1 MKAVVVIAARGGPG
15 AKSRCRGRLPGRQR
29 EALVEAML
37 YDMLQALAGCVSVD
51 RVYVTTPTAALA
63 RLAARS
69 GAVVILEHGPPDLNR
84 AFSDARRRIAAA
96 APDCVVALLPGD
108 LPLLDPAEVSACIAA
123 AREGAVVLTPAT
135 ADGGTG
141 AVVQR
146 ADLPLTLAFGADSF
160 RRHCSAAASLG
171 LETRVIE
178 APSLGFDLDRPEDLD
193 AVGRLRDGR
202 TAALLRGLAAAE
214 GEAAA

>member
-1 MKAVVVIAARGGPG
+1 MRAEVVIAARGGLG
-15 AKSRCRGRLPGRQR
+15 AKSRCRSRLHGQQR

-37 YDMLQALAGCVSVD
+37 HDMLQALAGCAAVH

-63 RLAARS
+63 RLAAQS
-69 GAVVILEHGPPDLNR
+69 GAVAILEHGPPDLNR
-84 AFSDARRRIAAA
+84 AFSDARRRIAASTPA
-96 APDCVVALLPGD
+96 RVVALLPGD
-108 LPLLDPAEVSACIAA
+108 LPLLDPAELAACIAA
-123 AREGAVVLTPAT
+123 AHDGAGVLAPAT

-146 ADLPLTLAFGADSF
+146 ADLPLPLAFGPGSF
-160 RRHCSAAASLG
+160 RKHQSAAESLG

-178 APSLGFDLDRPEDLD
+178 AASLGFDLDRPEDLD
-193 AVGRLRDGR
+193 AVARLGDGR
-202 TAALLRGLAAAE
+202 TAALLRSFAAA

>member
-1 MKAVVVIAARGGPG
+1 MSAEVVIAVRGGPH
-15 AKSRCRGRLPGRQR
+15 AKSRCRARLDRRQR

-37 YDMLQALAGCVSVD
+37 CDMLQALAGCPAVR
-51 RVYVTTPTAALA
+51 RVYVATPTAGLA
-63 RLAARS
+63 RLAAQA
-69 GAVVILEHGPPDLNR
+69 GALVILEHGPPDLNR

-96 APDCVVALLPGD
+96 TPAGVVALLPGD
-108 LPLLDPAEVSACIAA
+108 LPLLDPVELSACIAA
-123 AREGAVVLTPAT
+123 ARDGALVLAPAR

-146 ADLPLTLAFGADSF
+146 ADLPLPLAFGPGSF
-160 RRHCSAAASLG
+160 RKHQLAAAALG
-171 LETRVIE
+171 LEARVIA

-193 AVGRLRDGR
+193 VLAAAGSGRA
-202 TAALLRGLAAAE
+202 AALLRSFASA

>member
-1 MKAVVVIAARGGPG
+1 MRAAVVIAARGGLG
-15 AKSRCRGRLPGRQR
+15 AKSRCRGRLHGSQR

-37 YDMLQALAGCVSVD
+37 LDMLQALAGCVAIH

-63 RLAARS
+63 SLAARN

-84 AFSDARRRIAAA
+84 AFSDARRRIAAM
-96 APDCVVALLPGD
+96 APTSVVALLPGD
-108 LPLLDPAEVSACIAA
+108 LPLLDPTELAACIAIA
-123 AREGAVVLTPAT
+123 QEGAIVLAPAT
-135 ADGGTG
+135 TGGGTG

-146 ADLPLTLAFGADSF
+146 ADLPLRLAFGPGSF
-160 RRHCSAAASLG
+160 RKHQLAAASLG
-171 LETRVIE
+171 LEPRVIE

-193 AVGRLRDGR
+193 AVARLHDGR
-202 TAALLRGLAAAE
+202 TAALLRKFAVA